1 MLEVRDITKVY
12 NPGTVTEQ
20 RLFDHFSL
28 TVEEGQFV
36 SIVGSNGSGKTS
48 LLNIICGSIP
58 IEGGDVL
65 VGGKSIARQ
74 KDYQRYASMGRVYQ
88 NPAAGTAPN
97 LTMLENLSLADNKG
111 RSFGLSRGVN
121 RRRVDFYRQQLQ
133 SLGLGLEDKLDVKMG
148 ALSGGQRQAVALL
161 MATMTPLQFLIL
173 DEHTAALD
181 PKTAEIIMELTD
193 KVIREKH
200 LTAMMVTHN
209 LRHAVEYG
217 DRILMMSRLHGRHPH
232 HVQPDLHGMWKLTGK
247 TARLERDARFFAS
260 CAGSVFHNPGGN
272 LCLTGAPSAASCPV
286 PGPRRRGRTCGRS
299 GPAASG
305 SGSNSPAGPAWA
317 PG

>member
-1 MLEVRDITKVY
+1 MLELRNITKLY

-20 RLFDHFSL
+20 TLFRDFSL

-58 IEGGDVL
+58 VEAGEVL
-65 VGGKSIARQ
+65 IDGKNIN
-74 KDYQRYASMGRVYQ
+74 KLKEYQRYAAMGRVYQ
-88 NPAAGTAPN
+88 NPAAGTCPG

-111 RSFGLSRGVN
+111 KAFGLRRGVN
-121 RRRVDFYRQQLQ
+121 RQRRDFYCQQLQ

-161 MATMTPLQFLIL
+161 MATMTPLKFLIL

-193 KVIREKH
+193 KVVREKQ

-209 LRHAVEYG
+209 LRYAVEYG
-217 DRILMMSRLHGRHPH
+217 DRILMMDRG
-232 HVQPDLHGMWKLTGK
+232 HVVLDRAGAEKQATSIDDILGMFNQIS
-247 TARLERDARFFAS
+247 LE
-260 CAGSVFHNPGGN
+260 CGN
-272 LCLTGAPSAASCPV
+272 
-286 PGPRRRGRTCGRS
+286 
-299 GPAASG
+299 
-305 SGSNSPAGPAWA
+305 
-317 PG
+317 